1 MPLDNRN
8 RKPTQNNPDIKEL
21 IESDEPIKVTEN
33 QQDLIDDAIADPKN
47 QIEEDKETK
56 DKVEPVKPEEEDKED
71 KETEDYKEKFKESS
85 KESLNNY
92 FKYKK
97 LTETI
102 TEVSNM
108 PDPTDEQLRAY
119 AKDNGAEY
127 DELDSFSQNILKKT
141 WKNEV
146 AMGSVTQVVQEAN
159 QIDKW
164 VMSVDDYISSSEVEN
179 KYPTLADNAEAF
191 RSYCLKASR
200 RGMDLADLSASFLFN
215 LDKPGSKKQGKSL
228 FNAQGNG
235 RSVTDTKPKEGIT
248 ADDLAVLRVNNP
260 REYKRLIQQGKAKI
274 SL

>member
-1 MPLDNRN
+1 MALDNRN
-8 RKPTQNNPDIKEL
+8 RKPTQTIPDVKQL
-21 IESDEPIKVTEN
+21 IEEDDIIKPVKE
-33 QQDLIDDAIADPKN
+33 QVDLVDDVIKDPKN
-47 QIEEDKETK
+47 QEDVVDKVEDKEVKKEEDKPV
-56 DKVEPVKPEEEDKED
+56 VE
-71 KETEDYKEKFKESS
+71 EDYKEKFKESS
-85 KESLNNY
+85 KESLNNF

-108 PDPTDEQLRAY
+108 PDPTDEQLREY
-119 AKDNGAEY
+119 AKNNGAEY
-127 DELDSFSQNILKKT
+127 DDLDSFSQNILKKT
-141 WKNEV
+141 LKNEL

-159 QIDKW
+159 EIDKW
-164 VMSVDDYISSSEVEN
+164 VLKVDDYISSSEVEN
-179 KYPTLADNAEAF
+179 TYPTLSDNAEAF

-200 RGMDLADLSASFLFN
+200 RGMDLSDLSASFLFN

-235 RSVTDTKPKEGIT
+235 RNVSEDKAKEGIT